1 MLKANVHYYLC
12 QISCDKTQNMLKKRK
27 TMKKKALHTL
37 LITETEKTNC
47 KN

>member
-27 TMKKKALHTL
+27 TMKKKGFAH
-37 LITETEKTNC
+37 IINYGNR
-47 KN
+47 KNKL